1 MKSDQLYTRESRE
14 IQRVFE
20 REFWHVAGK
29 FDILLLNGTEAWK
42 SQDLRVARPGV
53 YVWLNAGQVMKVGR
67 HLTNARARALEH
79 VRDNTGQQLAALK
92 DAPETQLMLF
102 TVVNEDRHWAAALE
116 IYLENRLEPVVRSKR
131 QG

>member
-1 MKSDQLYTRESRE
+1 MESDQLYAVESRE

-53 YVWLNAGQVMKVGR
+53 YVWLRAGNVIKVGR
-67 HLTNARARALEH
+67 HLINARKRALEH
-79 VRDNTGQQLAALK
+79 VRDRVEMHDLK
-92 DAPETQLMLF
+92 DAHEAQLMLF
-102 TVVNEDRHWAAALE
+102 TVLPDDRHWAAAVE
-116 IYLENRLEPVVRSKR
+116 IYLEDALDPAIKSKR